1 MESSLVHQYSNM
13 SFLTRFWELKFFQ
26 TDQSLIGKNISTL
39 KTWKEPEYSK
49 RYYPSLLYNY
59 CEREYTD
66 FSYSLLKRELDSSV
80 IYSIEYLIKT
90 GIENMKFPE
99 TESFIKNQ
107 VIRSVYNALK
117 DPYTS
122 LFNLDLYTK
131 LKNEQIAEIQKTISE
146 IGRPPIVF
154 LLSRVGFVNLDHVPE
169 GFIHYNRVV
178 HFFNFLVYDGK
189 LEPYS
194 YISQNTELEEQK
206 AGIAMALYKK
216 NKQSAYTIADTIKRE
231 NIKNQFRKVISYAR
245 V

>member
-1 MESSLVHQYSNM
+1 MERSVRLWEI
-13 SFLTRFWELKFFQ
+13 RFP
-26 TDQSLIGKNISTL
+26 QSDESIVDENINRL
-39 KTWKEPEYSK
+39 RAWKEPEYHK

-59 CEREYTD
+59 CEKDYTD
-66 FSYSLLKRELDSSV
+66 FSHSLLKREMGSAVLEFID
-80 IYSIEYLIKT
+80 LLLKT
-90 GIENMKFPE
+90 RASYMKFPE
-99 TESFIKNQ
+99 TELFIRNQ
-107 VIRSVYNALK
+107 VVNSAYEALK

-131 LKNEQIAEIQKTISE
+131 LKNEQIAEIQKTINE

-169 GFIHYNRVV
+169 GFTHYNRVV

>member
-1 MESSLVHQYSNM
+1 MP
-13 SFLTRFWELKFFQ
+13 FLARFWELKFSQ
-26 TDQSLIGKNISTL
+26 TDQSLIDRNISAL
-39 KTWKEPEYSK
+39 KTWKESEYPK

-59 CEREYTD
+59 CEKKYTD
-66 FSYSLLKRELDSSV
+66 FSYSLLKRELDVSV
-80 IYSIEYLIKT
+80 INSIESLIKA

-99 TESFIKNQ
+99 TESFIRDQ
-107 VIRSVYNALK
+107 IIRSVYNALK

-206 AGIAMALYKK
+206 VGIAMALYKNDK
-216 NKQSAYTIADTIKRE
+216 NLAYTIAGTVRRK
-231 NIKNQFRKVISYAR
+231 NISNQFKKVIDYAR